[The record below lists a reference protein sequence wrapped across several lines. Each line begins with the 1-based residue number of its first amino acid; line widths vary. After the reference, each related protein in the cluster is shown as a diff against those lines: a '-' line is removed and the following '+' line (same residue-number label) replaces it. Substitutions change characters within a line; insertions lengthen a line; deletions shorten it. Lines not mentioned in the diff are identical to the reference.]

1 MTVVNPKSISGINS
15 ITMAS
20 GSDDLLTI
28 HSNNTTERV
37 RVNNSGNVII
47 GSGVTLSPDGDVF
60 ATGVCTATSFSGD
73 GSSLTGIAA
82 TDNVRTGILDVAG
95 VGTFRGDVN
104 IPDKIIH
111 LGDTDTAIRFP
122 SADTITAETG
132 GNEVLR
138 VVSDRHIVT
147 QGLTG
152 TSFNNDSA
160 NVKIL
165 EVTGDGT
172 VGEYGQL
179 SLSGNQ
185 NSSAAVG
192 AIKFINR
199 ENSNSSS
206 GGNANSKS
214 LASIDCYADT
224 SDSNAG
230 DDCGGFIRFVT
241 KGDGS
246 GNAERARVTSSGNLQ
261 IADGDLVISTSGH
274 GISFAAT
281 SDSTGTTQSEIF
293 DDYEEGTFTPTLAYS
308 GSGSATL
315 SEAYGHYTKIGRM
328 VHVIVTVTVSAKN
341 SGSGNVN
348 LGGLPYTTG
357 GTDGFRL
364 NGTLT
369 YVAGFNDLNSQVNLY
384 RAGASTHMEVFHM
397 NSINPTTAITSVNIN
412 NITNSSTI
420 RGHAIYYVA

>member
-192 AIKFINR
+192 AIKFVNR

-384 RAGASTHMEVFHM
+384 RAGASTYMEVFHM